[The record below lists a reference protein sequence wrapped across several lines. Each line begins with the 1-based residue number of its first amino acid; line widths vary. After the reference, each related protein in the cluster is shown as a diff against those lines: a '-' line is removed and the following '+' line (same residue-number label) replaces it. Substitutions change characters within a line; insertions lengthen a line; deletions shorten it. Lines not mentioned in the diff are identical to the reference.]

1 MCPEEGCTMGY
12 HDRSSLIQHRN
23 ATHKNLRFPCPQ
35 AEEYDCR
42 KTYSSKKEA
51 KTHANWHSGIKF
63 PCPLAE
69 QYQCDSLFS
78 FKGAARTHA
87 ATHTH
92 PYICPRK
99 ACWKRFQSFNDAMRH
114 ADAINHPARKL
125 FICPVLTCRSGMAGK
140 RFTAYE
146 MGRHR
151 RTHTGLSGT
160 EAVDFTPQPAEEIP
174 LHSEL
179 LLYTLIFQHE
189 GLELTDKVQAEN
201 LAQDTR
207 INEMETDLDEPGLD
221 EPDLDEPDLD
231 ESDLDESEFED
242 DYDLSEGVTGVQG
255 YLPLVQNKL
264 REMES
269 SVFAPEHRQQVHQR
283 NITFWESNKHFK
295 VRLKNLGLTCIG
307 PGSPQTNLGGCPKGV
322 TIDFDTARLILQ
334 RNLSGSPTLLSP
346 VDMLHAMSITN

>member
-1 MCPEEGCTMGY
+1 
-12 HDRSSLIQHRN
+12 
-23 ATHKNLRFPCPQ
+23 
-35 AEEYDCR
+35 
-42 KTYSSKKEA
+42 
-51 KTHANWHSGIKF
+51 
-63 PCPLAE
+63 
-69 QYQCDSLFS
+69 
-78 FKGAARTHA
+78 
-87 ATHTH
+87 
-92 PYICPRK
+92 
-99 ACWKRFQSFNDAMRH
+99 
-114 ADAINHPARKL
+114 
-125 FICPVLTCRSGMAGK
+125 MAGK

-189 GLELTDKVQAEN
+189 GLELTDKVQSEN

-221 EPDLDEPDLD
+221 EPGLDEPDLDEPDLD
-231 ESDLDESEFED
+231 EPDLDELDLDEPDIDEPDLDESEFED

-283 NITFWESNKHFK
+283 NITFW
-295 VRLKNLGLTCIG
+295 G
-307 PGSPQTNLGGCPKGV
+307 
-322 TIDFDTARLILQ
+322 
-334 RNLSGSPTLLSP
+334 
-346 VDMLHAMSITN
+346 MLYFPSSV